1 MPNCCLW
8 HRSLCAP
15 RQYSQNACS
24 VLPQIFF
31 FTSPDANATSQ
42 ASPIYESMMEKRNRI
57 PRVRAQ
63 ANYLIRDTAKVTGN
77 CLNLLHI
84 LR

>member
-1 MPNCCLW
+1 
-8 HRSLCAP
+8 
-15 RQYSQNACS
+15 
-24 VLPQIFF
+24 
-31 FTSPDANATSQ
+31 
-42 ASPIYESMMEKRNRI
+42 MMEKRNRI